1 MAIDPRKRQKK
12 LQRRKAKKKA
22 KNQALARR
30 DVHDLAARIERAA
43 AAPILH
49 CCTTDVLWDQGMSN
63 VLVSRELKS
72 GNVAFVAFLLD
83 VYCLGVKDVAFDIA
97 PRSRYDWKIYGKM
110 FGDYQVVDLEPEA
123 ACKLIEGAVEYARD
137 LGLLPHPDYRKAK
150 RIFGDVDADSCTEEF
165 EYGKD
170 GKPYFVAGPHDDRE
184 RCSQIISILTNRCG
198 PNGFHYLMPRE
209 AMETL
214 PAGGRILDVDHLDD
228 PDEIEEGSF

>member
-12 LQRRKAKKKA
+12 LQRRKAKNKA
-22 KNQALARR
+22 KNQALARQ
-30 DVHDLAARIERAA
+30 DAHGPAARIERAA

-63 VLVSRELKS
+63 VLVSRELK
-72 GNVAFVAFLLD
+72 GGKVAFAAFLLD
-83 VYCLGVKDVAFDIA
+83 VYCLGVKDVVFDIV

-110 FGDYQVVDLEPEA
+110 FGDDQAVDLEPEA

-137 LGLLPHPDYRKAK
+137 LGLSPHPDYRKAK
-150 RIFGDVDADSCTEEF
+150 RIFGDVNADSCTEEF

-170 GKPYFVAGPHDDRE
+170 GKPHFIAGLHDGRE

-198 PNGFHYLMPRE
+198 PNGFHYLMPLQ

-214 PAGGRILDVDHLDD
+214 SAGERILDLDNLDD
-228 PDEIEEGSF
+228 LDEIEEGPS